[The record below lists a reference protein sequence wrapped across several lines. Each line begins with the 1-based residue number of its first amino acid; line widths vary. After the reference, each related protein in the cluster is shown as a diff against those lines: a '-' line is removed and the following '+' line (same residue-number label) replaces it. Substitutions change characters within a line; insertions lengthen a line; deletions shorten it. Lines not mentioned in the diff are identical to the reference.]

1 MAGRFQLNTPIAKRL
16 VILIISASTVF
27 ALLSVAI
34 QLAFSY
40 MGAVRHAESWVDDYN
55 RANLA
60 TIERAVWQNDQQLLE
75 KLLRDLAQQQYVAA
89 VEFSSING
97 AEMQLGQSVVKQ
109 KSYLYPLN
117 WHGVALGELR
127 IGLELSLIKQDITA
141 QALVILFTNGLKTF
155 LMSLIILLLVSYLVT
170 SDLRLLADSADQIF
184 TEQLKLVPLPS
195 RLLQRSD
202 EIGLVA
208 NSMQQLQLRLQ
219 AGLDARIKAEQV
231 LQQYHQELE
240 QSVRQRTEELNWQTD
255 ANQLLSEISL
265 AFLNQKPNNTKALL
279 QRASSAIA
287 SLFPVE
293 LVAVLEFERQQAV
306 YRDVWGLA
314 GQLNPLDSID
324 LSPLE
329 QLKRR
334 MVNVAPIVVRD
345 VAKLRRIA
353 PNEYALLKKMEINSF
368 IGVPL
373 SDGRKSFGLLA
384 CASLKSCVTMDEH
397 QVILLSQFAAAISGL
412 LISEKNHISMAR
424 LQNELL
430 QVNERLQVL
439 AETDELTGL
448 VNRRPFKR
456 ELSRAVT
463 GARRRKSQF
472 AVMMADIDFFKA
484 YNDHYGHVQGDQALK
499 KVAQALLKVVQ
510 RSDDCVARVGGEE
523 FAILVSDAHKK
534 DLPNMAQRIVEAVAK
549 LEIEHL
555 GSQIAKVL
563 TISLGVVLVEPDDV
577 LEPAKLLEMA
587 DACLYKAKNQGRN
600 RAILDIDS

>member
-1 MAGRFQLNTPIAKRL
+1 
-16 VILIISASTVF
+16 
-27 ALLSVAI
+27 
-34 QLAFSY
+34 
-40 MGAVRHAESWVDDYN
+40 
-55 RANLA
+55 
-60 TIERAVWQNDQQLLE
+60 
-75 KLLRDLAQQQYVAA
+75 
-89 VEFSSING
+89 
-97 AEMQLGQSVVKQ
+97 
-109 KSYLYPLN
+109 
-117 WHGVALGELR
+117 
-127 IGLELSLIKQDITA
+127 
-141 QALVILFTNGLKTF
+141 
-155 LMSLIILLLVSYLVT
+155 
-170 SDLRLLADSADQIF
+170 
-184 TEQLKLVPLPS
+184 
-195 RLLQRSD
+195 
-202 EIGLVA
+202 
-208 NSMQQLQLRLQ
+208 
-219 AGLDARIKAEQV
+219 
-231 LQQYHQELE
+231 
-240 QSVRQRTEELNWQTD
+240 
-255 ANQLLSEISL
+255 
-265 AFLNQKPNNTKALL
+265 
-279 QRASSAIA
+279 
-287 SLFPVE
+287 
-293 LVAVLEFERQQAV
+293 
-306 YRDVWGLA
+306 
-314 GQLNPLDSID
+314 
-324 LSPLE
+324 
-329 QLKRR
+329 
-334 MVNVAPIVVRD
+334 VAPIVVRD
-345 VAKLRRIA
+345 VAKLRRIT

-499 KVAQALLKVVQ
+499 QVAQALLKVVQ

>member
-1 MAGRFQLNTPIAKRL
+1 MTGRFKLKDPIAKRL
-16 VILIISASTVF
+16 VILIISASSLF
-27 ALLSVAI
+27 ALLTVAI
-34 QLAFSY
+34 QLAFNY
-40 MGAVRHAESWVDDYN
+40 MGAVRHVEGWVDDYN

-60 TIERAVWQNDQQLLE
+60 RIERAVWQSDQPLLE
-75 KLLRDLAQQQYVAA
+75 ELLRGLVQQQYVAS
-89 VEFSSING
+89 VEFSSTIGGGLKIGQG
-97 AEMQLGQSVVKQ
+97 AAKQ
-109 KSYLYPLN
+109 KSYHYQLN
-117 WHGVALGELR
+117 WHGVALGKLI
-127 IGLELSLIKQDITA
+127 IGLDLSQIKQDITE

-170 SDLRLLADSADQIF
+170 GDLRLLADTADQIF
-184 TEQLKLVPLPS
+184 TDQQKMVPLPT
-195 RLLQRSD
+195 RLLKRSD

-208 NSMQQLQLRLQ
+208 SSMQQLQQRLQ
-219 AGLDARIKAEQV
+219 TGLEAHNQAELA
-231 LQQYHQELE
+231 LQLNHQELE
-240 QSVRQRTEELNWQTD
+240 QRVKQRTEELNWQTE

-265 AFLNQKPNNTKALL
+265 AFLNQKPNNSKALL

-306 YRDVWGLA
+306 YRDIWSLP
-314 GQLNPLDSID
+314 GQLSFEIID

-345 VAKLRRIA
+345 IAKLRHIA
-353 PNEYALLKKMEINSF
+353 PNEYALLKKMKINSF

-412 LISEKNHISMAR
+412 LISEKNHIAMAR

-456 ELSRAVT
+456 ELTRAVT

-472 AVMMADIDFFKA
+472 AVMMVDIDFFKA

-499 KVAQALLKVVQ
+499 QVAHALSTVVQ

-523 FAILVSDAHKK
+523 FAILVLDANKQ
-534 DLPNMAQRIVEAVAK
+534 DLPKMAQRVVDAVAN
-549 LEIEHL
+549 LEIEHS
-555 GSQIAKVL
+555 GSSIARVL
-563 TISLGVVLVEPDDV
+563 TVSLGGVLVEPDDV

-600 RAILDIDS
+600 RAILDIES

>member
-1 MAGRFQLNTPIAKRL
+1 MTGRFKLKNPIAKRL

-27 ALLSVAI
+27 ALLTVAI
-34 QLAFSY
+34 QLAFNY
-40 MGAVRHAESWVDDYN
+40 MGAVRHVEGWVDDYN

-60 TIERAVWQNDQQLLE
+60 SIERAVWQNEPQRLE
-75 KLLRDLAQQQYVAA
+75 ALLRGLVQQQYVAS
-89 VEFSSING
+89 VEFHSTKQ
-97 AEMQLGQSVVKQ
+97 ERLQVGQSVPKQ
-109 KSYLYPLN
+109 KSYRYPLH
-117 WHGVALGELR
+117 WLGADLGELT
-127 IGLELSLIKQDITA
+127 IGLDLSLIKQDITA
-141 QALVILFTNGLKTF
+141 QALVILLTNGLKTF

-170 SDLRLLADSADQIF
+170 GDLRLLADTADQIF
-184 TEQLKLVPLPS
+184 TEQHKIVPLPS

-208 NSMQQLQLRLQ
+208 SSMQQLQQRLL

-231 LQQYHQELE
+231 IQQHHLELE
-240 QSVRQRTEELNWQTD
+240 RSVLQRTEELNWQTE

-306 YRDVWGLA
+306 YRDVWALP
-314 GQLNPLDSID
+314 GQLNPIESID

-353 PNEYALLKKMEINSF
+353 PNEYALLKKMKINSF

-384 CASLKSCVTMDEH
+384 CASLKSCVTMDEN
-397 QVILLSQFAAAISGL
+397 QVILLSQFSSAISGL
-412 LISEKNHISMAR
+412 LISEKNHIAMAR

-456 ELSRAVT
+456 ELTRAVT

-499 KVAQALLKVVQ
+499 QVAQALLKVVQ
-510 RSDDCVARVGGEE
+510 RSEDCVARVGGEE
-523 FAILVSDAHKK
+523 FAILVSDAHKQ
-534 DLPNMAQRIVEAVAK
+534 DLSNMAKRIVEAVAN

-555 GSQIAKVL
+555 GSEIAKVL

-600 RAILDIDS
+600 RAVLDIDS

>member
-1 MAGRFQLNTPIAKRL
+1 MAGRFQLKTPIAKRL
-16 VILIISASTVF
+16 VILIISASTLF

-34 QLAFSY
+34 QLAFNY

-60 TIERAVWQNDQQLLE
+60 TIERAVWQSDQQLLE
-75 KLLRDLAQQQYVAA
+75 KLLRGLVQQQYVAA
-89 VEFSSING
+89 VELNSIG
-97 AEMQLGQSVVKQ
+97 GVDVQLGQQVAKQ

-117 WHGVALGELR
+117 WHGVVLGELR
-127 IGLELSLIKQDITA
+127 IGLDLSLIKQDITA

-155 LMSLIILLLVSYLVT
+155 LMSLIILLLVGYLVT
-170 SDLRLLADSADQIF
+170 GDLRLLADTADQIF
-184 TEQLKLVPLPS
+184 TEQQELVPLPS

-208 NSMQQLQLRLQ
+208 SSMQQLQQRLQ
-219 AGLDARIKAEQV
+219 VGLDARMKAEQA

-240 QSVRQRTEELNWQTD
+240 ESVQQRTEELNWQTD

-306 YRDVWGLA
+306 YRDVWALP
-314 GQLNPLDSID
+314 GQQNPFESID
-324 LSPLE
+324 LSPLG

-353 PNEYALLKKMEINSF
+353 PNEYALLKKMKINSF

-397 QVILLSQFAAAISGL
+397 QVILLSQFAAAVSGL
-412 LISEKNHISMAR
+412 LISEKNHIAMAR

-484 YNDHYGHVQGDQALK
+484 YNDHYGHVQGTKHLSKWPKPYQK
-499 KVAQALLKVVQ
+499 WYSVAT
-510 RSDDCVARVGGEE
+510 
-523 FAILVSDAHKK
+523 
-534 DLPNMAQRIVEAVAK
+534 IVWRE
-549 LEIEHL
+549 
-555 GSQIAKVL
+555 
-563 TISLGVVLVEPDDV
+563 
-577 LEPAKLLEMA
+577 
-587 DACLYKAKNQGRN
+587 
-600 RAILDIDS
+600 